1 GQVMFDGKDLLTLS
15 TKEMNRVR
23 ANRIGMI
30 FQDAMTSLNPYL
42 KVSDQ
47 LTEVLM
53 LHKGMSKKDALAESI
68 RMLDAVRIPEAKK
81 RVHMYPHESS
91 GGMRQRIMI
100 AMALLCRPELLIA
113 DEPTTALDVTVQ
125 AQIMQLLREIQRE
138 FGTAI
143 MLITHDLG
151 VVAGSCED
159 TLVMYGGQVMEHA
172 ATTDIFRHAS
182 HPYTRGLLT
191 AVPRLDHKEPRLHTI
206 PGNPPNMMKAP
217 KGCPFAPRCTSVA
230 EVCRAV
236 MPPLLDTGV
245 NNQMR
250 ACHIPVE
257 ELR

>member
-1 GQVMFDGKDLLTLS
+1 MSLLTVDNLSVRFATQDGEVAAVSNMSFTIAKGQTLAIVGESGSGKSQTAFAIMQLLAPNGSTSGQVMFDGKDLLTLS

-113 DEPTTALDVTVQ
+113 DEPTTALDVTIQ
-125 AQIMQLLREIQRE
+125 AQILDLFRDLREKI
-138 FGTAI
+138 GMSV

-151 VVAGSCED
+151 VIAETAD
-159 TLVMYGGQVMEHA
+159 RIAVMYAGNIVETASA
-172 ATTDIFRHAS
+172 A
-182 HPYTRGLLT
+182 
-191 AVPRLDHKEPRLHTI
+191 
-206 PGNPPNMMKAP
+206 
-217 KGCPFAPRCTSVA
+217 
-230 EVCRAV
+230 
-236 MPPLLDTGV
+236 
-245 NNQMR
+245 
-250 ACHIPVE
+250 
-257 ELR
+257 ELF